1 MPGSQMSASR
11 LRCEVQRQ
19 LPAYGHH
26 RLAIAITNLIKLQV
40 PEVFY
45 YAQKAFTPQL
55 LYLIK
60 RRNL

>member
-1 MPGSQMSASR
+1 
-11 LRCEVQRQ
+11 
-19 LPAYGHH
+19 
-26 RLAIAITNLIKLQV
+26 LAIAITNLIKLQV